1 MPISISEFDEKGTE
15 PSRAGGFSGKVT
27 SGIMTLLKSENSA
40 FSLTEVAEASDMN
53 MEDETDSKTLMNVLY
68 VLRTAKVGKSP
79 RQAKITM
86 KAVDG
91 VKHYRIATDAEIAE
105 ALETAEAKAKEKAEA
120 EPADTAEEEDEEAP
134 EEEDDGEEEEPAE
147 EDE

>member
-1 MPISISEFDEKGTE
+1 MPISIEDFDEKGTE

-40 FSLTEVAEASDMN
+40 FSLDEVAKAADMN
-53 MEDETDSKTLMNVLY
+53 MEDDTDSKTIMNVLY

-91 VKHYRIATDAEIAE
+91 VKYYRIATDTEIAE
-105 ALETAEAKAKEKAEA
+105 ALETAEAKAEEKAEA
-120 EPADTAEEEDEEAP
+120 EPSDTAEEEEEAP
-134 EEEDDGEEEEPAE
+134 APEDDGEEEEPAE
-147 EDE
+147 EEE